1 MMKLAWLVTELS
13 NSITELHSSFPYYQE
28 HDYRYKIT
36 RIVYSEVEDNE

>member
-13 NSITELHSSFPYYQE
+13 SGITEIHSCFPYYQE
-28 HDYRYKIT
+28 YDANYKIT